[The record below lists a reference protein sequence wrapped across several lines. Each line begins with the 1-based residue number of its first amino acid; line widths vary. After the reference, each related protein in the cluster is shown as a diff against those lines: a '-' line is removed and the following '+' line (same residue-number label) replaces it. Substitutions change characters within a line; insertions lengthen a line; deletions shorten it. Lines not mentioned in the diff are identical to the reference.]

1 MEMIRDHCLRNACS
15 YFYTGIK
22 VRYSTDL
29 NTNSNI
35 MQEKEIRIHYND
47 IIGVIFAEVTYGSFQ
62 Q

>member
-1 MEMIRDHCLRNACS
+1 MEMIQDHCLRNACS

-29 NTNSNI
+29 NTKSNI

-47 IIGVIFAEVTYGSFQ
+47 IIGIILRR
-62 Q
+62 